1 MNLFFN
7 TIIISLLLQISALFD
22 GVCKTCI
29 YLNTVYVRVCCTHFG
44 TFEVCICE
52 TDKITVT
59 YVLNVFETEKILK
72 TFTITEIS
80 SDTILGPLYDREFTI
95 KLLESTDY
103 QIFLISRNIR
113 VILRFQINE
122 NNVEIYKELSPFPEI
137 YYKKLTDIVEL
148 IKYKLL
154 SETYEDDDSEDENEI
169 IKTLTNKCENRDY
182 IN

>member
-1 MNLFFN
+1 M
-7 TIIISLLLQISALFD
+7 SLLPQISALFD
-22 GVCKTCI
+22 RVYRTDI
-29 YLNTVYVRVCCTHFG
+29 YLNTVYVRMRCTHFG
-44 TFEVCICE
+44 RFEVCICE

-59 YVLNVFETEKILK
+59 YVLIIFETEKILK

-80 SDTILGPLYDREFTI
+80 LDTILGPLYDREFTI

-103 QIFLISRNIR
+103 QLILITGNIR

-122 NNVEIYKELSPFPEI
+122 NNIEIYKELSPFPEI

-154 SETYEDDDSEDENEI
+154 SETYTEGYENSDDEDEI
-169 IKTLTNKCENRDY
+169 TKTLIDKCENRDY
-182 IN
+182 MIKTIIQ